1 MQLHP
6 ADLLQPGLAAPVQ
19 LADAPRHAGT
29 AHLLVHAERGA
40 HGPLMLEG
48 EEPTRGDLVGVAR
61 TGGRPPLGPGRE
73 ELGGAKGRDQRPW
86 GRPPLPPP
94 PTDAPRAPSP
104 DPPLRACAG

>member
-48 EEPTRGDLVGVAR
+48 ADPTRVHLVGVPR
-61 TGGRPPLGPGRE
+61 TGVAALLGP
-73 ELGGAKGRDQRPW
+73 
-86 GRPPLPPP
+86 LPTEPSAAEVSGHP
-94 PTDAPRAPSP
+94 FEVDAVRALRPSP
-104 DPPLRACAG
+104 LRRA

>member
-61 TGGRPPLGPGRE
+61 TGGRPLLGPGRE
-73 ELGGAKGRDQRPW
+73 ELGVAKGRDQRLEA
-86 GRPPLPPP
+86 RPLLRPRPDDARAARSEDPLV
-94 PTDAPRAPSP
+94 RAY
-104 DPPLRACAG
+104 A